1 MKTKYIILGGLLAV
15 ISAILQCI
23 PAFLSE
29 AFIFLTVLSTIPIY
43 IIAKKQPTL
52 GILSYIIAFILISF
66 ISPHE
71 NIMFIFTNG
80 ILGLSLGIC
89 NYFTDKK
96 FLICSISTILL
107 TFSICIVN
115 FIIGINIIGFSFN
128 LSFLPIVLIFL
139 ATSVYSFIFLVICKF
154 FYKRINISNF

>member
-52 GILSYIIAFILISF
+52 GILSYIIAFILI
-66 ISPHE
+66 P
-71 NIMFIFTNG
+71 
-80 ILGLSLGIC
+80 GLRI
-89 NYFTDKK
+89 TA
-96 FLICSISTILL
+96 
-107 TFSICIVN
+107 TFS
-115 FIIGINIIGFSFN
+115 
-128 LSFLPIVLIFL
+128 FLHSSPRALPTL
-139 ATSVYSFIFLVICKF
+139 
-154 FYKRINISNF
+154 

>member
-29 AFIFLTVLSTIPIY
+29 AFIFLTILSTIPIY
-43 IIAKKQPTL
+43 IIAKKQPVL
-52 GILSYIIAFILISF
+52 GILSYIITFILISF

-96 FLICSISTILL
+96 RLICSISAILL
-107 TFSICIVN
+107 TISICIVN

-128 LSFLPIVLIFL
+128 LSLLPIVLIFL
-139 ATSVYSFIFLVICKF
+139 GSSVYSFIFLVICRF